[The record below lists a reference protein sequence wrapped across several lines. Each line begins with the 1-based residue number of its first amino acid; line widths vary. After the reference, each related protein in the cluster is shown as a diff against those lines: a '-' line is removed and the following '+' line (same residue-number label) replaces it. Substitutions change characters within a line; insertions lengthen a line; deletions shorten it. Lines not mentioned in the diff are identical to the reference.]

1 VDTGGHRYLLLA
13 SSMEASA
20 TSLPVST
27 AMLRFVDWV
36 VSEWAGTGGVT
47 AELDTG
53 THLPAPAGATHVR
66 FPSGAEYE
74 IDGTRTVRGTGQ
86 AGFYIFLAGDSSV
99 SIVALNPPRAE
110 SRLAPLEADDY
121 REAVGSQVIGV
132 DRKSAWTRAIYR
144 VRQGPELWWPF
155 LMGAVALL
163 LIESL
168 MATSGRRDGRH
179 AQPQPAR
186 ASASDAAD

>member
-1 VDTGGHRYLLLA
+1 
-13 SSMEASA
+13 M
-20 TSLPVST
+20 
-27 AMLRFVDWV
+27 
-36 VSEWAGTGGVT
+36 
-47 AELDTG
+47 
-53 THLPAPAGATHVR
+53 
-66 FPSGAEYE
+66 
-74 IDGTRTVRGTGQ
+74 RGTGQ

-121 REAVGSQVIGV
+121 REAVGPQVIGV

-179 AQPQPAR
+179 AQRQPAR